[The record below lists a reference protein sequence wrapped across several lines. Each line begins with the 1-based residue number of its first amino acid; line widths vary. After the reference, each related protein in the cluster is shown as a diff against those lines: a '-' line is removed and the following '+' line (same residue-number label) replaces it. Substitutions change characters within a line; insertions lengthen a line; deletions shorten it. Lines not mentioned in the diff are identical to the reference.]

1 MHEAMVDGR
10 RIAYTRVG
18 LGPALVLLHGG
29 LGDSR
34 SWRPQL
40 EACAA
45 EHTVLAWDAP
55 GCGRSSDP
63 PATWRMPEYADCVAG
78 WLGAIGVDRAHVL
91 GLSWGS
97 SLALELYRRH
107 PGLPSSLVLASAYAG
122 WAGSLPPGEVAER
135 VALGLAWADLPG
147 EEIAAAFLPTLLT
160 PDAAPDAVEDVLA
173 VLRDVRGAGT
183 LPALLSMAEADLR
196 DVLPTIRVPT
206 LLLYGS
212 EDVRS
217 PLRVAHELHRAIP
230 GSDLVVLPGVGH
242 ESNFEAPDAFTREV
256 LQFLRRASGR
266 TAEWTGTYGVLP
278 R

>member
-122 WAGSLPPGEVAER
+122 WGGSLPPGEV
-135 VALGLAWADLPG
+135 
-147 EEIAAAFLPTLLT
+147 
-160 PDAAPDAVEDVLA
+160 
-173 VLRDVRGAGT
+173 
-183 LPALLSMAEADLR
+183 AEADLR

-206 LLLYGS
+206 LLLHGS

-242 ESNFEAPDAFTREV
+242 ESNVEAPDAFTREV

-266 TAEWTGTYGVLP
+266 TAE
-278 R
+278 

>member
-1 MHEAMVDGR
+1 MYEAMVDGR

-40 EACAA
+40 EAFAA

-242 ESNFEAPDAFTREV
+242 ESNVEAPDAFTREV

-266 TAEWTGTYGVLP
+266 TAE
-278 R
+278 